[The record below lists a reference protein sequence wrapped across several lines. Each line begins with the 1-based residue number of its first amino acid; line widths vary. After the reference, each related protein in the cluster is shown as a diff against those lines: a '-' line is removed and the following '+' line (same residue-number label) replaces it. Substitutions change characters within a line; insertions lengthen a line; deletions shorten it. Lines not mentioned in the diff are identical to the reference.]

1 MAMAGKVTIVQ
12 TQNVVSLGALDPET
26 IITPGI
32 FVNRIVEVPEPA
44 IESQLVAAG
53 VTYP

>member
-12 TQNVVSLGALDPET
+12 AQHVVNIGELDPET

-32 FVNRIVEVPEPA
+32 FVNSVVEVPEPA

-53 VTYP
+53 ETYP